1 MLACS
6 CDAKKIS
13 AIDING
19 VFTLYKLTTTNPEVT
34 RKKKLPVVEAEYM
47 NVERKDVWDM
57 KWSDDNPDLFAIM
70 EKTKM
75 YTFRGTTPEEPKL
88 SSACMFYNFSHN

>member
-6 CDAKKIS
+6 CDAKRIS
-13 AIDING
+13 VIDISG
-19 VFTLYKLTTTNPEVT
+19 VFTLYKLTTSNQVT
-34 RKKKLPVVEAEYM
+34 RKKKLPVVEAESM
-47 NVERKDVWDM
+47 NVERKEVWDM
-57 KWSDDNPDLFAIM
+57 RWSDDNPELFAVM

-88 SSACMFYNFSHN
+88 SSACK